1 MRGFTYRCTLLEIV
15 EMNSLLKSLFFK
27 HRVASTLMFAVVMA
41 YGSQAARAETSFGQ
55 INLVTDD
62 QTANPAQV
70 RDAHLQNP
78 WGVSYRP
85 TGPFWVSNNATG
97 VSTLYSVDS
106 STNATTPLSLV
117 VSIPGAGDVTGQ
129 VSNNSSQAFNGNPFL
144 FVSEDGT
151 VSGWRSSLTTH
162 AETLVAGSPGNVY
175 KGVAEATVGGNSYL
189 YAANF
194 GTGDIDVIK
203 GAAGA
208 ADLGGNFIDP
218 NLPSGYAPFN
228 IQSLGDKLYVAY
240 ALKDNA
246 LPDEVAGAGL
256 GFVSI
261 FDFQGNFV
269 DRLAS
274 GGVLNAPWGLTIA
287 PSSFGEFAGNLLVGN
302 FGDGTINAYNLVDNS
317 FTGQLTDG
325 NGQALKIDGLWALTV
340 GNDGNAGSSQKL
352 YFTAGPDDEAHG
364 LFGAITVVPVPAA
377 MWLFGSVLL
386 GFGVFGKRQS
396 LA

>member
-1 MRGFTYRCTLLEIV
+1 
-15 EMNSLLKSLFFK
+15 MNSLLKSLFFE
-27 HRVASTLMFAVVMA
+27 HRVASVLMFVLVMA
-41 YGSQAARAETSFGQ
+41 CGSQAASAATSFGQ

-70 RDAHLQNP
+70 ADTNLKNP

-85 TGPFWVSNNATG
+85 AGPFWVSNNATG
-97 VSTLYSVDS
+97 TSSLYNVDPA
-106 STNATTPLSLV
+106 TNATTPLALV
-117 VSIPGAGDVTGQ
+117 VSIPGAGNVTGQ
-129 VSNNSSQAFNGNPFL
+129 VSNGNPQAFNGDPFL

-151 VSGWRSSLTTH
+151 VSGWRNTLGTT
-162 AETLVAGSPGNVY
+162 AETIVTGAPNKLY
-175 KGVAEATVGGNSYL
+175 KGVAEATVAGNSYL

-194 GTGDIDVIK
+194 GTGAIDVIK
-203 GAAGA
+203 GSAGA
-208 ADLGGNFIDP
+208 ADLGNFTDP

-246 LPDEVAGAGL
+246 SPDEVAGAGL
-256 GFVSI
+256 GFVSV
-261 FDFQGNFV
+261 FDFQGNFL
-269 DRLAS
+269 DRVAS
-274 GGVLNAPWGLTIA
+274 GGVLNAPWGLAIA

-302 FGDGTINAYNLVDNS
+302 FGDGTINAYNLLNNS
-317 FTGQLTDG
+317 FAGQLTDG

-340 GNDGNAGSSQKL
+340 GNDGNAGSSQRI
-352 YFTAGPDDEAHG
+352 YFTAGPGGEAHG

-377 MWLFGSVLL
+377 FWLFGSVLL